1 MFKID
6 KLVLIDFENH
16 SFTYTFSEGIN
27 YFVGSNNT
35 GKTEF
40 YKFIDFMFGSG
51 MNIKNY
57 DWYRGYLQ
65 KATMKLTVNGICY
78 WLTRTEHPE
87 ENYFKVDGDVE
98 TESIGL
104 AEYKE
109 KINEIFSYDE
119 VSLRRLREFVEE
131 NISYRAFTMFNFLG
145 EKGQGLTRDF
155 LDKCR
160 DIKYSVKLAPIL
172 NYIFNDNIERISEIK
187 KIIEVLKE
195 RIRELEVKN
204 DSFDFA
210 QEQIN
215 SNLLKINCNTI
226 FNGHNGEEIQ
236 KELSQITKMDTD
248 QSKKLRRSVSEL
260 EVIYSNLSE
269 QIKIY
274 DNTIKNYQQ
283 NEKENQNRKL
293 LLSNLETL
301 LENEPSMDYLIQPL
315 EDLINGLEGS
325 IAFGKYIISDETI
338 KELKKQREQVASEIK
353 KQNSKFR
360 CYSLE
365 EKAKAVALIQVYL
378 QEGIKDV
385 SGELNEC
392 KRELRQLKNELQE
405 LQNSNNS
412 KKIDQYSQLVTNLY
426 GSGRNDSEIIKTDF
440 GRESFRIEYLK
451 RGNILQPVEE
461 NADKDKKNINLYLGS
476 MARHTLIQLSGYLA
490 FLNILIKGNKCPVVP
505 ILVIDHLSKPF
516 SDDNRK
522 AVGKIFEKFY
532 EMIPKRN
539 VQIFMFDDEIP
550 SMLGIVPDR
559 VEHLRTKNK
568 TGFNPFYHGYN

>member
-1 MFKID
+1 MFRID
-6 KLVLIDFENH
+6 NLVLVDFEEQT
-16 SFTYTFSEGIN
+16 FTYNFSEGIN
-27 YFVGSNNT
+27 YFIGSNNT

-65 KATMKLTVNGICY
+65 KATMKLTVNGKGY
-78 WLTRTEHPE
+78 WITRTEHPE

-98 TESIGL
+98 TENIGL

-109 KINEIFSYDE
+109 KLNEIFAYDE

-131 NISYRAFTMFNFLG
+131 NMSYRAFTMFNFLG

-172 NYIFNDNIERISEIK
+172 NYIFNDNIERIAEIK
-187 KIIEVLKE
+187 KRIEVLKE

-204 DSFDFA
+204 DSFNFA
-210 QEQIN
+210 QRQIN
-215 SNLLKINCNTI
+215 SNLLKINSNAV

-236 KELSQITKMDTD
+236 KELSQIMKMDEG
-248 QSKKLRRSVSEL
+248 QPKKVRRSVSEL

-283 NEKENQNRKL
+283 NEKENENRRL
-293 LLSNLETL
+293 LLSNLYTL
-301 LENEPSMDYLIQPL
+301 LEDEPSMEYLIQPL
-315 EDLINGLEGS
+315 ADLIKELEGS

-338 KELKKQREQVASEIK
+338 KELKKQRQQVASEMK

-365 EKAKAVALIQVYL
+365 EKSKAVALIQAYL
-378 QEGIKDV
+378 QEGVKDV
-385 SGELNEC
+385 SVELNEC
-392 KRELRQLKNELQE
+392 KKELRQLKNELQE
-405 LQNSNNS
+405 LQNSDNS
-412 KKIDQYSQLVTNLY
+412 KKIEKYSKLVTNLY
-426 GSGRNDSEIIKTDF
+426 ESGKNDSKIIETDF
-440 GRESFRIEYLK
+440 SRESFRIAYLK
-451 RGNILQPVEE
+451 RGNMLQPVEE
-461 NADKDKKNINLYLGS
+461 SMDKNKENANLYLGS

-490 FLNILIKGNKCPVVP
+490 FMNIFIKENRCPIVP
-505 ILVIDHLSKPF
+505 LLVIDHLSKPF
-516 SDDNRK
+516 SDDNKK

-532 EMIPKRN
+532 ENVPKSD
-539 VQIFMFDDEIP
+539 VQIFMFDDKQPEL
-550 SMLGIVPDR
+550 LGIVPDHC
-559 VEHLRTKNK
+559 EPLKKENK
-568 TGFNPFYHGYN
+568 TGFNPFYFGN